1 LDHPKDK
8 PALRATRKLPAAPAT
23 PSALQASEVAAFLR
37 QHPGFL
43 AEHPELLQILTP
55 PRRERGD
62 GVLDMQHFMLH
73 RLQAEL
79 ARFKNQQRTLVAT
92 SRANLAAQARVHQA
106 VLALLSAPSFEHLIQ
121 IVTTDLGVLLD
132 ADVVMLAV
140 ESSSCGRISLPV
152 RGIQLLERGMVAEL
166 FGADRSVLLEPDAE
180 GDPKLFGSGAGLVRS
195 AALLRLSVSPCA
207 PPGLLAIGARK
218 AGKFHAGQGTE
229 LLGFLARSLE
239 VVIAGWLDLPTS

>member
-1 LDHPKDK
+1 LDHPHDK
-8 PALRATRKLPAAPAT
+8 PTVRVPRKL
-23 PSALQASEVAAFLR
+23 SAVPTVQASEVLAFLR

-55 PRRERGD
+55 PSRERGN
-62 GVLDMQHFMLH
+62 GVVDMQHFMLQ

-79 ARFKNQQRTLVAT
+79 ARLKNQQRALVST
-92 SRANLAAQARVHQA
+92 SRANLASQARVHQA
-106 VLALLSAPSFEHLIQ
+106 VLALLAAPSFEHLIQ
-121 IVTTDLGVLLD
+121 IVTTDLAVLLD

-140 ESSSCGRISLPV
+140 ESSSCGRVALPV
-152 RGIQLLERGMVAEL
+152 HGIQLLERGAVAEL
-166 FGADRSVLLEPDAE
+166 FGADRSVLLEPEAH

-218 AGKFHAGQGTE
+218 TGKFHPGQGTE

-239 VVIAGWLDLPTS
+239 VVIAGWLDLPTT